1 VARSFRSPH
10 VLVAVAAALL
20 TVVAACSAPSPPAV
34 DPSTPSAAPSTG
46 TVALYTLEK
55 GEHRSPVPIVWDA
68 ESQTFFVA
76 TVFDGT
82 IYRGRI
88 DEPSVQV
95 FLEGQPGR
103 GAGGIGIS
111 GGRLLLAD
119 GMYGNVLIYDLQ
131 TRQRIGEFATGS
143 GGSLHGLQVTE
154 AGDVWVTDAV
164 RPVLWHLTPDQVA
177 AGSGTPAALPLGPEI
192 PYVCCPDNV
201 QGVVAL
207 SETRLVVV
215 KFADGTLYRIDL
227 DPQAPQGRTITP
239 ITGATVPLG
248 SRMILDGKRLVVAD
262 ENGLSVVEL
271 SDDASS
277 GTVVTRLRDPSFRD
291 TTAVARVGD
300 RYLVVNAA
308 WNLPP
313 PYTISSVP
321 VVP

>member
-1 VARSFRSPH
+1 MARWLRSH
-10 VLVAVAAALL
+10 ATLAAAAALL
-20 TVVAACSAPSPPAV
+20 TAVAACSAPAPPAA
-34 DPSTPSAAPSTG
+34 DPPSAPSAAPTTG
-46 TVALYTLEK
+46 PVALYTLEK
-55 GEHRSPVPIVWDA
+55 PEHRNPVPIVWHA

-88 DEPSVQV
+88 DDPSVRV
-95 FLEGQPGR
+95 FLEGQPGQ

-111 GGRLLLAD
+111 GERLLLAD
-119 GMYGNVLIYDLQ
+119 GLYGNVLTYDLQ

-143 GGSLHGLQVTE
+143 GGFLHGLHVTE
-154 AGDVWVTDAV
+154 AGDVWVTDGV
-164 RPVLWHLTPDQVA
+164 RPVLWHLTADQVA
-177 AGSGTPAALPLGPEI
+177 AGSGAPAAVPLTPEI
-192 PYVCCPDNV
+192 PHVSSPDNV
-201 QGVVAL
+201 EGVVAL

-215 KFADGTLYRIDL
+215 KYADGALYRIDL